1 MTFLVD
7 NQLPQALA
15 RFFISRGHEAK
26 HVLDLGLD
34 EASDSVIWKYAGENR
49 CVIVTKDEDFFSLS
63 LQGAME
69 TQVVWVRLGNC
80 RTPALLAAF
89 ENALPKLIQAL
100 QQGGRVVEL
109 R

>member
-15 RFFISRGHEAK
+15 RFLVSRGHQAE
-26 HVLDLGLD
+26 HVLDLGMD
-34 EASDSVIWKYAGENR
+34 EADDRAIWDYAGKNQR
-49 CVIVTKDEDFFSLS
+49 VIVTKDEDFISLS
-63 LQGAME
+63 LQSWAKN
-69 TQVVWVRLGNC
+69 QVVWVRLGNC

-89 ENALPKLIQAL
+89 ETALPKLTQAL
-100 QQGGRVVEL
+100 QQGDRVVEL